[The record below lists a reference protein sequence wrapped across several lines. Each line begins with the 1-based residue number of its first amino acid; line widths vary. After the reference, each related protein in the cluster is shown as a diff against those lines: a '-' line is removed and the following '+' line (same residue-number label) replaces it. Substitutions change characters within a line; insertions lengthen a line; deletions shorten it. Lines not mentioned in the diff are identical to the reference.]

1 MIGSV
6 KKLSKA
12 QDGAAAIEMAIALPV
27 LVSFIY
33 GIFSFGQVLEADAG
47 IQNALGEGARYATLC
62 LSPNSSGSCT
72 VPTSTQIK
80 AKVNSRLF
88 GTNNGTFD
96 TPTIDTST
104 ASSGY
109 VTITV
114 TYHQAMSFAFFSL
127 PSMTFTR
134 SKVVYLAD
142 TPGTQSACSSGA
154 STAASC
160 SIYS

>member
-1 MIGSV
+1 MISCV
-6 KKLSKA
+6 RKLGKA
-12 QDGAAAIEMAIALPV
+12 EEGAAAIEMAIALPV

-62 LSPNSSGSCT
+62 LSPSTTGSCA
-72 VPTSTQIK
+72 VPSGTQIK
-80 AKVNSRLF
+80 ARVNAKLF
-88 GTNNGTFD
+88 GTGNGTFD
-96 TPTIDTST
+96 APTVDTST

-109 VTITV
+109 VKITV
-114 TYHQAMSFAFFSL
+114 TYHQVMTFAFFTL
-127 PSMTFTR
+127 PSITFTR

-142 TPGTQSACSSGA
+142 TPGTQSDCSSGV
-154 STAASC
+154 STAPSC